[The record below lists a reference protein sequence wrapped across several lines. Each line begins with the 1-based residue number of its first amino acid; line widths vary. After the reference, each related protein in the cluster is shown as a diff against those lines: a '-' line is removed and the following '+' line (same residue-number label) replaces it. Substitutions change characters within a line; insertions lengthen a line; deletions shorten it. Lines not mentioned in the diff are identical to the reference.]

1 MNDEIKEVRYYL
13 LPSDWRMVYK
23 VLAILVSWYFN
34 KSLLWLVIHYLFG
47 WIYLIYILLMGGF
60 SNGGITDI
68 INFYFN

>member
-34 KSLLWLVIHYLFG
+34 KSLLWLVTHYLFG

>member
-13 LPSDWRMVYK
+13 LPGDWRMVYK

-47 WIYLIYILLMGGF
+47 SIVHEC
-60 SNGGITDI
+60 
-68 INFYFN
+68 INSFMHS

>member
-13 LPSDWRMVYK
+13 LPGDWRMVYK

-47 WIYLIYILLMGGF
+47 WVYLVYILLMGGF
-60 SNGGITDI
+60 SNDGITDI

>member
-13 LPSDWRMVYK
+13 LPSDWRMVYR

-47 WIYLIYILLMGGF
+47 LIYLIYILLMGGF

>member
-47 WIYLIYILLMGGF
+47 WVYLVYILLMGGF
-60 SNGGITDI
+60 SNDGITDI